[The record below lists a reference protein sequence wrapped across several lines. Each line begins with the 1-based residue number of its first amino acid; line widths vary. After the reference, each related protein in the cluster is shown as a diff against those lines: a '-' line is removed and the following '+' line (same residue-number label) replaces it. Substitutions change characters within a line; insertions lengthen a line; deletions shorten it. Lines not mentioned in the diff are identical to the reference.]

1 MSYIVEYTTL
11 SGKRIPILH
20 KIFETAE
27 HAEAFGESGVSSGN
41 YKDYAV
47 VEQDDEKTLE
57 KIEYHKRMN
66 ARHIAFA
73 NQAHEA
79 GNTELRDQHKEA
91 AKQHRRAQLDY
102 EDGSPR
108 AAQRSMDANI
118 MSGLIIEAAPKMKG
132 DWLKAQREK
141 DRAHADA
148 MGRHVKSGRK
158 KSYTST
164 QRSLAQLR
172 GEELPEGTD
181 LDEAAAKIACVQ
193 CDEVSTAA
201 AWKKNNGFCPKCKTS
216 SQGVAESINEAP
228 RGELDEYMADELKLY
243 GENHSNLY
251 RQRTVPIQR
260 NLSKKWNKGVYNHE
274 LAVKL
279 WKYWAD
285 DAALRYAKEF
295 GGPVANVPTRLAVAK
310 MMADDW
316 QAELEAG
323 NTMESV
329 NEDISAEAHH
339 MERDHEVQMARS
351 DLYKT
356 ANYAIKLHSILK
368 GISEEQGLEGW
379 MQAKITKAS
388 DYLSSVYHALEYD
401 ELERSQS
408 EPMPA
413 MEGEERPYV
422 AVHVKKG
429 KTEVTGTSSY
439 DAAKKAAA
447 KWKLKSTAGV
457 DVYLADV
464 THTPTE
470 SVEEGFKIRDKS
482 RGYGV
487 SDKTYKTREEAKKA
501 ALMKMASTG
510 SEWEVIKESDTPTES
525 VEEGMTASQHRQ
537 KMMDKIKK
545 SGAVK
550 SGSMSKD
557 EEKVD
562 ETTTAGA
569 IATAPMPMGKMIKRK
584 KK

>member
-20 KIFETAE
+20 KIFETTE
-27 HAEAFGESGVSSGN
+27 HAKAFGESGVSSGN

-57 KIEYHKRMN
+57 KIAYHKRMN

-73 NQAHEA
+73 NRAHEA
-79 GNTELRDQHKEA
+79 GDTELRDQHKEA

-118 MSGLIIEAAPKMKG
+118 MSGLIIEAAKMQG
-132 DWLKAQREK
+132 DWFKAQRER

-172 GEELPEGTD
+172 GEELPENTD

-228 RGELDEYMADELKLY
+228 RGELDEYMADELKYY
-243 GENHSNLY
+243 GENHSDLY

-285 DAALRYAKEF
+285 DAARRYAKEF
-295 GGPVANVPTRLAVAK
+295 VVPVANVPTRLAVAK

-323 NTMESV
+323 NTMESIS
-329 NEDISAEAHH
+329 EDISAEAHH

-351 DLYKT
+351 DLYKL
-356 ANYAIKLHSILK
+356 ANYAIKLHGILK

-388 DYLSSVYHALEYD
+388 DYISSVYHALEYD

-408 EPMPA
+408 EPIPA
-413 MEGEERPYV
+413 TENAERPYV
-422 AVHVKKG
+422 AVHAKKG
-429 KTEVTGTSSY
+429 KTEVTGSSSY

-447 KWKLKSTAGV
+447 KWGLKSTAGV
-457 DVYLADV
+457 DVYLADIK
-464 THTPTE
+464 HTPTE
-470 SVEEGFKIRDKS
+470 SVEEGYKIRDKS

-501 ALMKMASTG
+501 ATMKAAMTG
-510 SEWEVIKESDTPTES
+510 GDWEV

-537 KMMDKIKK
+537 KMIDKIKK

-557 EEKVD
+557 EEKVE

>member
-20 KIFETAE
+20 KIFESAE
-27 HAEAFGESGVSSGN
+27 SAEAFGEQGVSSGN
-41 YKDYAV
+41 YRDYAV
-47 VEQDDEKTLE
+47 VEQDDKETLE
-57 KIEYHKRMN
+57 KIAYHKRMN
-66 ARHIAFA
+66 ARHVAFA
-73 NQAHEA
+73 NQAHAA

-118 MSGLIIEAAPKMKG
+118 MSGLIIEAAPKMQG

-181 LDEAAAKIACVQ
+181 LDEASAKIACLE
-193 CDEVSTAA
+193 CDEVSTAK
-201 AWKKNNGFCPKCKTS
+201 AWEKNNGFCPKCKTS
-216 SQGVAESINEAP
+216 NQGVAESI
-228 RGELDEYMADELKLY
+228 
-243 GENHSNLY
+243 
-251 RQRTVPIQR
+251 
-260 NLSKKWNKGVYNHE
+260 
-274 LAVKL
+274 
-279 WKYWAD
+279 
-285 DAALRYAKEF
+285 
-295 GGPVANVPTRLAVAK
+295 
-310 MMADDW
+310 
-316 QAELEAG
+316 
-323 NTMESV
+323 

-351 DLYKT
+351 DLYKL
-356 ANYAIKLHSILK
+356 ANYAIKLHGILK

-379 MQAKITKAS
+379 MQAKITKAA
-388 DYLSSVYHALEYD
+388 DYLSSVFHALEYD

-413 MEGEERPYV
+413 
-422 AVHVKKG
+422 
-429 KTEVTGTSSY
+429 
-439 DAAKKAAA
+439 
-447 KWKLKSTAGV
+447 
-457 DVYLADV
+457 
-464 THTPTE
+464 
-470 SVEEGFKIRDKS
+470 
-482 RGYGV
+482 
-487 SDKTYKTREEAKKA
+487 
-501 ALMKMASTG
+501 
-510 SEWEVIKESDTPTES
+510 TES

-537 KMMDKIKK
+537 KMIDKIKK

-557 EEKVD
+557 EEKVE

>member
-20 KIFETAE
+20 KIFESAE
-27 HAEAFGESGVSSGN
+27 SAEAFGEQGVSSGN
-41 YKDYAV
+41 YRDYAV
-47 VEQDDEKTLE
+47 VEQDDKETLE
-57 KIEYHKRMN
+57 KIAYHKRMN
-66 ARHIAFA
+66 ARHVAFA

-118 MSGLIIEAAPKMKG
+118 MSGLIIEAAPKMQG

-172 GEELPEGTD
+172 GEELPEGYKELPKMDTERYGERAGLEGPFQTMAGKVVYYDPKEGAYYDPDTD
-181 LDEAAAKIACVQ
+181 MYMSYDEFKALDNDRTGMREAEGDGNYARIIYDYSDNWGSIDIYKNHEKVDAWDDYFGANETGNPLAAKFVEMAKANGLDPMTLEVVDENGDIGKFDGKKFTWNMKEAAAKIACVK

-216 SQGVAESINEAP
+216 SQGVAESI
-228 RGELDEYMADELKLY
+228 
-243 GENHSNLY
+243 
-251 RQRTVPIQR
+251 
-260 NLSKKWNKGVYNHE
+260 
-274 LAVKL
+274 
-279 WKYWAD
+279 
-285 DAALRYAKEF
+285 
-295 GGPVANVPTRLAVAK
+295 
-310 MMADDW
+310 
-316 QAELEAG
+316 
-323 NTMESV
+323 

-379 MQAKITKAS
+379 MQAKITKAA
-388 DYLSSVYHALEYD
+388 DYLSSVFHALEYD

-413 MEGEERPYV
+413 
-422 AVHVKKG
+422 
-429 KTEVTGTSSY
+429 
-439 DAAKKAAA
+439 
-447 KWKLKSTAGV
+447 
-457 DVYLADV
+457 
-464 THTPTE
+464 
-470 SVEEGFKIRDKS
+470 
-482 RGYGV
+482 
-487 SDKTYKTREEAKKA
+487 
-501 ALMKMASTG
+501 
-510 SEWEVIKESDTPTES
+510 TES

-537 KMMDKIKK
+537 KMIDKIKK
-545 SGAVK
+545 SGSVK

-557 EEKVD
+557 EEKVE

-569 IATAPMPMGKMIKRK
+569 IATAPMPMGKIIKRK